1 MEKNAMDFLTS
12 FVKTTIAPLLIWK
25 AGRNAESIRTMAIQ
39 TLYSISCAC
48 TDQVFQIY
56 PQLGKHFIALV
67 EDEVAVTRAY
77 TLKCVL
83 KSGPFCYE
91 DYRQLTIGKKKMPC
105 IHLKLNFLSKFQTT
119 NKYLLKKF
127 FCVFA

>member
-1 MEKNAMDFLTS
+1 MEKNVMDLLTS

-25 AGRNAESIRTMAIQ
+25 AGRNAESIRTMATQ

-48 TDQVFQIY
+48 TAEVYQIY
-56 PQLGKHFIALV
+56 PQLAKHFIALV

-77 TLKCVL
+77 ALRCVL

-91 DYRQLTIGKKKMPC
+91 DYRQLTIGKHC
-105 IHLKLNFLSKFQTT
+105 E
-119 NKYLLKKF
+119 
-127 FCVFA
+127 VVVA